1 MSFSERWCAPGEWNR
16 RVFFLNLTF
25 VQFGALLGASSAVV
39 VALYLL
45 DRSRRKQIVATLR
58 FWVAAEQPTVVS
70 ARRRI
75 QQPLSLLLQLV
86 SICLLLLAIAQLRLG
101 SQDSTPFD
109 HVLILETSAW
119 MGARPAGGPQ
129 TLMDEARARARAY
142 LRSLPAGDRVM
153 LVRAD
158 ALAMPATAFE
168 SSREKV
174 EEAIVGSEPGAT
186 ALDMEAALEFARQ
199 TQQLSARRA
208 GEIVFVGS
216 GRVSEREAA
225 ALSSISMPNLRIA
238 PIVDTAENCG
248 LRKIG
253 LRRSATDPDV
263 WDIFIS
269 VRNYGLKPRTVR
281 LVLQFGGAPAGSQ
294 SLTLPPGS
302 EQEVLFQRRTRAAG
316 LLDVRLIPRDAFP
329 ADDRAVIELPEQ
341 KTLSVVVYS
350 NEPQLLRPMLE
361 ASPHVRAVFRPVA
374 EYSASETAGL
384 VILDRFRPPSPPK
397 VDSIWIDPPAGG
409 SPIPVRSTVTH
420 AMLTRWHSER
430 SLGEG
435 LRSKDLNLDSATV
448 FEAAPDDIRIAE
460 VEAGPVIVA
469 RPGKPKTV
477 VIGFHP
483 ARSAMRY
490 ELATPLLF
498 ANTLRWMAPDIF
510 LRRELIGGSV
520 GTINTTLDSEVKP
533 SDIRVTQADGSALP
547 FTLRNRSLH
556 FFSGAPGIVRV
567 TAADRELVYS
577 LVLPEIGEAKWE
589 PPAGVKR
596 GIPAARRNPAA
607 AIDLWQ
613 ALACLGALGLL
624 VDWVF
629 YGRLGRSAARKITV
643 RRASSDTR
651 ADYPGQ
657 PVSLPLR
664 LRRKLSFAGR
674 GRR

>member
-1 MSFSERWCAPGEWNR
+1 M
-16 RVFFLNLTF
+16 FFFNLTF
-25 VQFGALLGASSAVV
+25 VQFAALLGSISAVV

-45 DRSRRKQIVATLR
+45 DRTRRRQRVATLR

-70 ARRRI
+70 ARKKI

-101 SQDSTPFD
+101 SQGSTPFD

-119 MGARPAGGPQ
+119 MGARSGGGAQ
-129 TLMDEARARARAY
+129 TLMDEARTRARAY
-142 LRSLPAGDRVM
+142 LRSLPAEDRVM

-158 ALAMPATAFE
+158 ALATPATAFE
-168 SSREKV
+168 SNREKV
-174 EEAIVGSEPGAT
+174 GEAIADSEAGAT
-186 ALDMEAALEFARQ
+186 ALSMETALEFARQ

-216 GRVSEREAA
+216 GRVSERETASLAA
-225 ALSSISMPNLRIA
+225 VSMPNLRIA
-238 PIVDTAENCG
+238 PVGDTAENCG

-263 WDIFIS
+263 WEIFVS

-281 LVLQFGGAPAGSQ
+281 LALQFGGAPAGSQ
-294 SLTLPPGS
+294 PLTLAPGS
-302 EQEVLFQRRTRAAG
+302 EQEALFQHRTHAAG
-316 LLDVRLIPRDAFP
+316 LLEARLIPRDAFP

-350 NEPQLLRPMLE
+350 NEPQLLRPMFE

-374 EYSASETAGL
+374 EYDASGTAGL
-384 VILDRFRPPSPPK
+384 VILDRFRPPSAPK

-409 SPIPVRSTVTH
+409 SPIPIRSTVSH
-420 AMLTRWHSER
+420 AMLTRWHSEH

-435 LRSKDLNLDSATV
+435 LRSKDLNLDSASV
-448 FEAAPDDIRIAE
+448 FEAAPDDLKIAE
-460 VEAGPVIVA
+460 VDLGPVIVA

-520 GTINTTLDSEVKP
+520 GTVSATLD
-533 SDIRVTQADGSALP
+533 
-547 FTLRNRSLH
+547 
-556 FFSGAPGIVRV
+556 
-567 TAADRELVYS
+567 
-577 LVLPEIGEAKWE
+577 
-589 PPAGVKR
+589 
-596 GIPAARRNPAA
+596 
-607 AIDLWQ
+607 
-613 ALACLGALGLL
+613 
-624 VDWVF
+624 
-629 YGRLGRSAARKITV
+629 
-643 RRASSDTR
+643 
-651 ADYPGQ
+651 
-657 PVSLPLR
+657 
-664 LRRKLSFAGR
+664 
-674 GRR
+674 